1 MAMKQ
6 MRREKTKAPSK
17 GIGETHKTA
26 SGTLWF
32 GDLRL
37 TGEETTTP
45 IIRAG
50 GRATESGMDFQ
61 AEVGTWLAAH
71 LLARMP
77 VGGRFGLANLAL
89 PTAIQ
94 FETGDGLDDIRLD
107 QDDASSI
114 DLQSKTSAGLAK
126 SPTSP
131 LGKTISQL
139 ARLMID
145 ARDAG
150 TVVDPA
156 KIRAVLAVAANAP
169 RSLDALERGCRA
181 FDLGGSWTTTKA
193 SRSSAERDALDLFET
208 HARAAWSST
217 SAAPPTDDDLVTM
230 ARLFRIARFSMNE
243 DEDNWREA
251 SRLLGGRLYGSEAA
265 GEAPLRDLKSI
276 IRSMIGNGA
285 PADRA
290 GLLRELRR
298 LGHNDVGA
306 ADFTADLGRLSA
318 ATDAELARLAGHT
331 RLPIV
336 GGIPIARASDG
347 PLSTAVDSGSLIVI
361 GEPGAGKTGALVALA
376 QARHAAGETV
386 VFLSV
391 DRFPGVAI
399 AANLQSE
406 LGLEHPLV
414 EVLNAA
420 PGSGAKLLIID
431 ALDAARGGPA
441 EGVFAQL
448 IETLGASVTDW
459 TVIASIRTFD
469 LRNGRRFRDAMPGT
483 PPDPTFAE
491 TGLGNV
497 RHFQVPRL
505 VDEDLDAA
513 GAAAAD
519 LGSLLTAAPDK
530 LRDLLR
536 NVFNLSLAAQLLA
549 DGASPDSIRTVATQS
564 DLIDAYEDRRL
575 VGTALHQ
582 AAAATIGAMVS
593 RRRLAVRKVVVGHDQ
608 LDSVVQT
615 GVLTDTG
622 DLVSFA
628 HHVLFDHV
636 AGRFYLEWD
645 DPARLIGQLCG
656 DSSIALMLAP
666 ALRFAIERLWR
677 QDADGKAQ
685 VWRLVADI
693 YADAAVDPVLANV
706 ALRTAIERV
715 VTPVDVAGLVTL
727 IVARPNDEA
736 LATMLSRLA
745 RFVGLTVDQAGSI
758 VASEAIA
765 WALVADAAI
774 ATGSRDKS
782 DATRFLLHT
791 LFDKGDLADA
801 ELLTVFGRAARALLA
816 FAWAADPPMQATA
829 VSAIRFV
836 GKSFASDSVASRAL
850 LDRIL
855 REPHFSA
862 NADREARWLS
872 EQIVQIA
879 RSDPDFSIEIYRSLY
894 SQDITDDSTSHFG
907 GQVSRIMPLS
917 SNRRQDYQ
925 SCRYDLGRRVTRL
938 LELSVPLGTRA
949 IVEAALRDTD
959 RAMPLGDDR
968 ERVTIVGRA
977 PFDLLGHDYSYKAWD
992 DTEEQLGTQDDD
1004 VLAQFVAHLR
1014 ACSPEAFAATVEA
1027 AANDYAG
1034 PAVWTRILGVGAER
1048 VGEVGDLLW
1057 PFASNITTLGH
1068 GDIVR
1073 DAVRLLAA
1081 VYPSRTIE
1089 ERAAFEAETLRPN
1102 LFTNEAEQRWWR
1114 RTLSRFLS
1122 LVDANAIATDAM
1134 RALRTELVAAEE
1146 LSGNPPMRSGSIRWG
1161 SSRGITRSFLAG
1173 EGVDTEEGPDAEIV
1187 GQSEALSDLVQ
1198 NTPSDS
1204 NAAVLGVLWAGT
1216 LTTIGMYDAN
1226 ATELHAKVEQPV
1238 WGNISNAV
1246 ERIVAADAYVPGADG
1261 LPSIDELLEILNRL
1275 WASRFPEPKENDD
1288 SLSWGNWE
1296 VRVYAAE
1303 AYVALARRFGDTHGE
1318 LVGKFDAML
1327 ADPAP
1332 QVRLQAA
1339 ERLLVLWNVARDRM
1353 WELAEQVARD
1363 EPHPGVLAF
1372 FLHHVVARTTW
1383 QDVEKC
1389 KAIIEIV
1396 RARREAIER
1405 DDKPGRD
1412 KVAEQLG
1419 GLTAQLW
1426 CWQEEQAAFEWL
1438 TAWSGDPAAHREY
1451 FTSFLSMLRGA
1462 FFTRYASGEE
1472 RDAGLSDRSQ
1482 RAAMTILEA
1491 CSAASASSHAAVTQ
1505 EQVEGDAREAAIAT
1519 YRAAESIIGHLMN
1532 QLYFGSGAHADN
1544 REAAVGLMSADTMRR
1559 FLDDYRPMLV
1569 LLAASHE
1576 PSTHHHLVELYE
1588 FLIPGDPPN
1597 VFDALHALLTGSA
1610 AREGYHHESLAAP
1623 VIARMITR
1631 YIADH
1636 RSIFED
1642 DTRRAAL
1649 VEILRLFSDVGWS
1662 DALKLLYDLPDLLR

>member
-1 MAMKQ
+1 
-6 MRREKTKAPSK
+6 
-17 GIGETHKTA
+17 
-26 SGTLWF
+26 
-32 GDLRL
+32 
-37 TGEETTTP
+37 
-45 IIRAG
+45 
-50 GRATESGMDFQ
+50 MDFQ

-71 LLARMP
+71 LLARVP
-77 VGGRFGLANLAL
+77 VGGRFGLANVPL
-89 PTAIQ
+89 PTTIQ
-94 FETGDGLDDIRLD
+94 LETGDGLDDIRLD
-107 QDDASSI
+107 QDDASRI

-126 SPTSP
+126 SPKSP

-150 TVVDPA
+150 TAIDPVKA
-156 KIRAVLAVAANAP
+156 RAVLAVAADAP

-181 FDLGGSWTTTKA
+181 FDLGGTWTTTKA
-193 SRSSAERDALDLFET
+193 GRSLAERDALDLFET
-208 HARAAWSST
+208 HARRAWAML
-217 SAAPPTDDDLVTM
+217 SATPPTDDDLAMM
-230 ARLFRIARFSMNE
+230 ARLFRVVRFSMNE
-243 DEDNWREA
+243 GENNWREA
-251 SRLLGGRLYGSEAA
+251 SRLIGGRLYGSEAA
-265 GEAPLRDLKSI
+265 GDAPLRDLKSI
-276 IRSMIGNGA
+276 IRGMIGSGA

-306 ADFTADLGRLSA
+306 ADYTADLGRLSA
-318 ATDAELARLAGHT
+318 ATDDELARLAGHT
-331 RLPIV
+331 RLPIA

-347 PLSTAVDSGSLIVI
+347 PLSAAVDSGALIVI

-376 QARHAAGETV
+376 QARRAAGDTV

-399 AANLQSE
+399 AADLQSE

-414 EVLNAA
+414 EVLDAA

-448 IETLGASVTDW
+448 IETLRASGTDW
-459 TVIASIRTFD
+459 AVIASIRTFD
-469 LRNGRRFRDAMPGT
+469 LRNGRRFRDAMPGS
-483 PPDPTFAE
+483 PPDPAFAE
-491 TGLGNV
+491 PGLGNV

-505 VDEDLDAA
+505 ADEDLDAA
-513 GAAAAD
+513 GGAAAD
-519 LGSLLTAAPDK
+519 LGSLLGAAPVK

-575 VGTALHQ
+575 AGTTLHA
-582 AAAATIGAMVS
+582 AAAATVGAMVS

-608 LDSVVQT
+608 LDAVIQT

-636 AGRFYLEWD
+636 AGRFFLEWD
-645 DPARLIGQLCG
+645 DPARLIGQLGG

-693 YADAAVDPVLANV
+693 YADPAVDPVLANV
-706 ALRTAIERV
+706 ALRTAIDRV
-715 VTPVDVAGLVTL
+715 ATAADIAGLVAL
-727 IVARPNDEA
+727 IAERPTDEA
-736 LATMLSRLA
+736 LATKLSRLA
-745 RFVGLTVDQAGSI
+745 RFVGLAVDLAGSV

-765 WALVADAAI
+765 WAHIADAAI
-774 ATGSRDKS
+774 ATGSRDLS

-791 LFDKGDLADA
+791 LFEKADLAET
-801 ELLTVFGRAARALLA
+801 ELLEVFGRASRALLA
-816 FAWAADPPMQATA
+816 FAWAADPPMQQTST
-829 VSAIRFV
+829 SAIRFV
-836 GKSFASDSVASRAL
+836 GKSFASDPPASRAL

-872 EQIVQIA
+872 EQIMPIA
-879 RSDPDFSIEIYRSLY
+879 RTDPDFAIEIYRMLY
-894 SQDITDDSTSHFG
+894 SSNITDDSTSHFG

-938 LELSVPLGTRA
+938 LELSASLGTRA
-949 IVEAALRDTD
+949 IVEAALGDTD

-968 ERVTIVGRA
+968 ERVAIEDRA
-977 PFDLLGHDYSYKAWD
+977 PFDLLGRDYTFDAWD
-992 DTEEQLGTQDDD
+992 DPEGRHGTQDDD
-1004 VLAQFVAHLR
+1004 VLAHLVAHLR
-1014 ACSPEAFAATVEA
+1014 GCAPEAFATTVEA
-1027 AANDYAG
+1027 AASDYAG
-1034 PAVWTRILGVGAER
+1034 PAIWTRILGVGAER
-1048 VGEVGDLLW
+1048 VDEVGDLLW
-1057 PFASNITTLGH
+1057 PFASNVTILAH
-1068 GDIVR
+1068 EDIVR
-1073 DAVRLLAA
+1073 EAVRFLAA
-1081 VYPSRTIE
+1081 VYPSRTLD
-1089 ERAAFEAETLRPN
+1089 ERAAFEAQALRSD
-1102 LFTNEAEQRWWR
+1102 LFSDEDEQRWWR
-1114 RTLSRFLS
+1114 RTLSRWLS
-1122 LVDANAIATDAM
+1122 LVDAEAIATEAM
-1134 RALRTELVAAEE
+1134 RAFRDELDAAGD
-1146 LSGNPPMRSGSIRWG
+1146 LAGNPPTRSMTVSWG
-1161 SSRGITRSFLAG
+1161 SSRGITRSLLAG
-1173 EGVDTEEGPDAEIV
+1173 EGVDVDEGIDA
-1187 GQSEALSDLVQ
+1187 QMLALSEALYEKVQ
-1198 NTPSDS
+1198 ATPSAS
-1204 NAAVLGVLWAGT
+1204 EGAAFAELWAAAVET
-1216 LTTIGMYDAN
+1216 LAFWDAN
-1226 ATELHAKVEQPV
+1226 AAALDAKVEQPV
-1238 WGNISNAV
+1238 WGHISNAV
-1246 ERIVAADAYVPGADG
+1246 ERIAGAAAYAPGVDG
-1261 LPSIDELLEILNRL
+1261 MPSMEQLLAVLRRL
-1275 WASRFPEPKENDD
+1275 WASRFPETKESGDENS

-1296 VRVYAAE
+1296 VRVYAAD
-1303 AYVALARRFGDTHGE
+1303 AYVSLADRFGEAHGE
-1318 LVGKFDAML
+1318 IVEMFDAIL
-1327 ADPAP
+1327 ADPVP

-1339 ERLLVLWNVARDRM
+1339 QSIQVLSRIALPKM
-1353 WELAEQVARD
+1353 WELAERIARD
-1363 EPHPGVLAF
+1363 EPHTGVLSS
-1372 FLHHVVARTTW
+1372 FLHYVIPRFTW
-1383 QDVEKC
+1383 RDVEKC
-1389 KAIIEIV
+1389 KSIIEIV
-1396 RARREAIER
+1396 RARRETIER

-1419 GLTAQLW
+1419 GVTAQLW
-1426 CWQEEQAAFEWL
+1426 CWQEEPVALDWL
-1438 TAWSGDPAAHREY
+1438 TAWAGDPAAHREY
-1451 FTSFLSMLRGA
+1451 LTSFLSMLRGA

-1472 RDAGLSDRSQ
+1472 CDVGLSDRSQ
-1482 RAAMTILEA
+1482 QAAMIILEA
-1491 CSAASASSHAAVTQ
+1491 CSAAAAASHAAVTQ
-1505 EQVEGDAREAAIAT
+1505 GQVEGDARDTAVAT

-1544 REAAVGLMSADTMRR
+1544 REAALGLMSAETMRR
-1559 FLDDYRPMLV
+1559 FLDDYRLV
-1569 LLAASHE
+1569 LALLAASHE

-1588 FLIPGDPPN
+1588 FLIPGDPAG

-1623 VIARMITR
+1623 VIVRMVTR

-1642 DTRRAAL
+1642 DNRRAAL

-1662 DALKLLYDLPDLLR
+1662 DALRLLYDLPDLLR

>member
-1 MAMKQ
+1 MTSEA
-6 MRREKTKAPSK
+6 APAPKKS
-17 GIGETHKTA
+17 
-26 SGTLWF
+26 
-32 GDLRL
+32 
-37 TGEETTTP
+37 
-45 IIRAG
+45 AG
-50 GRATESGMDFQ
+50 GRATEAGMDFQ

-71 LLARMP
+71 LLARVP
-77 VGGRFGLANLAL
+77 VGGRFGLANVPL
-89 PTAIQ
+89 PTTIQ
-94 FETGDGLDDIRLD
+94 LETGDGLDDIRLD
-107 QDDASSI
+107 QDDASRI

-126 SPTSP
+126 SPKSP

-150 TVVDPA
+150 TAIDPVKA
-156 KIRAVLAVAANAP
+156 RAVLAVAADAP

-181 FDLGGSWTTTKA
+181 FDLGGTWTTTKA
-193 SRSSAERDALDLFET
+193 GRSLAERDALDLFET
-208 HARAAWSST
+208 HARRAWAML
-217 SAAPPTDDDLVTM
+217 SATPPTDDDLAMM
-230 ARLFRIARFSMNE
+230 ARLFRVVRFSMNE
-243 DEDNWREA
+243 GENNWREA
-251 SRLLGGRLYGSEAA
+251 SRLIGGRLYGSEAA
-265 GEAPLRDLKSI
+265 GDAPLRDLKSI
-276 IRSMIGNGA
+276 IRGMIGSGA

-306 ADFTADLGRLSA
+306 ADYTADLGRLSA
-318 ATDAELARLAGHT
+318 ATDDELARLAGHT
-331 RLPIV
+331 RLPIA

-347 PLSTAVDSGSLIVI
+347 PLSAAVDSGALIVI

-376 QARHAAGETV
+376 QARRAAGDTV

-399 AANLQSE
+399 AADLQSE

-414 EVLNAA
+414 EVLDAA

-448 IETLGASVTDW
+448 IETLRASGTDW
-459 TVIASIRTFD
+459 AVIASIRTFD
-469 LRNGRRFRDAMPGT
+469 LRNGRRFRDAMPGS
-483 PPDPTFAE
+483 PPDPAFAE
-491 TGLGNV
+491 PGLGNV

-505 VDEDLDAA
+505 ADEDLDAA
-513 GAAAAD
+513 GGAAAD
-519 LGSLLTAAPDK
+519 LGSLLGAAPVK

-575 VGTALHQ
+575 AGTTLHA
-582 AAAATIGAMVS
+582 AAAATVGAMVS

-608 LDSVVQT
+608 LDAVIQT

-636 AGRFYLEWD
+636 AGRFFLEWD
-645 DPARLIGQLCG
+645 DPARLIGQLGG

-693 YADAAVDPVLANV
+693 YADPAVDPVLANV
-706 ALRTAIERV
+706 ALRTAIDRV
-715 VTPVDVAGLVTL
+715 ATAADIAGLVAL
-727 IVARPNDEA
+727 IAERPTDEA

-745 RFVGLTVDQAGSI
+745 RFVGLAVDLAGSV

-765 WALVADAAI
+765 WAHIADAAI
-774 ATGSRDKS
+774 ATGSRDLS

-791 LFDKGDLADA
+791 LFEKADLAET
-801 ELLTVFGRAARALLA
+801 ELLEVFGRASRALLA
-816 FAWAADPPMQATA
+816 FAWAADPPMQQTST
-829 VSAIRFV
+829 SAIRFV
-836 GKSFASDSVASRAL
+836 GKSFASDPPASRAL

-872 EQIVQIA
+872 EQIIPIA
-879 RSDPDFSIEIYRSLY
+879 RTDPDFAIEIYRMLY
-894 SQDITDDSTSHFG
+894 SSNITDDSTSHFG

-938 LELSVPLGTRA
+938 LELSVSLGTRA
-949 IVEAALRDTD
+949 IVEAALGDTD

-968 ERVTIVGRA
+968 ERVAIEDRA
-977 PFDLLGHDYSYKAWD
+977 PFDLLGRDYTFDAWD
-992 DTEEQLGTQDDD
+992 DPEGRHGTQDDD
-1004 VLAQFVAHLR
+1004 VLAHLVAHLR
-1014 ACSPEAFAATVEA
+1014 GCAPEAFATTVEA
-1027 AANDYAG
+1027 AASDYAG
-1034 PAVWTRILGVGAER
+1034 PAIWTRILGVGAER
-1048 VGEVGDLLW
+1048 VDEVGDLLW
-1057 PFASNITTLGH
+1057 PFASNVTILAH
-1068 GDIVR
+1068 EDIVR
-1073 DAVRLLAA
+1073 EAVRFLAA
-1081 VYPSRTIE
+1081 VYRSRTLD
-1089 ERAAFEAETLRPN
+1089 ERAAFEAQALRSD
-1102 LFTNEAEQRWWR
+1102 LFSDEDEQRWWR
-1114 RTLSRFLS
+1114 RTLSRWLS
-1122 LVDANAIATDAM
+1122 LVDAEAIATEAM
-1134 RALRTELVAAEE
+1134 RAFRDELDAAGD
-1146 LSGNPPMRSGSIRWG
+1146 LAGNPPTRSMTVSWG
-1161 SSRGITRSFLAG
+1161 SSRGITRSLLAG
-1173 EGVDTEEGPDAEIV
+1173 EGVDVDEGIDA
-1187 GQSEALSDLVQ
+1187 QMLALSEALYEKVQ
-1198 NTPSDS
+1198 ATPSAS
-1204 NAAVLGVLWAGT
+1204 EGAAFAELWAAAVET
-1216 LTTIGMYDAN
+1216 LAFWDAN
-1226 ATELHAKVEQPV
+1226 AAALDAKVEQPV
-1238 WGNISNAV
+1238 WGHISNAV
-1246 ERIVAADAYVPGADG
+1246 ERIAGAAAYAPGVDG
-1261 LPSIDELLEILNRL
+1261 MPSMEQLLAVLRRL
-1275 WASRFPEPKENDD
+1275 WASRFPETKESGDENS

-1296 VRVYAAE
+1296 VRVYAAD
-1303 AYVALARRFGDTHGE
+1303 AYVSLADRFGEAHGE
-1318 LVGKFDAML
+1318 IVEMFDAIL
-1327 ADPAP
+1327 ADPVP

-1339 ERLLVLWNVARDRM
+1339 QSLQVLSRIALPKM
-1353 WELAEQVARD
+1353 WELAERIARD
-1363 EPHPGVLAF
+1363 EPHTGVLSS
-1372 FLHHVVARTTW
+1372 FLHYVIPRFTW
-1383 QDVEKC
+1383 HDVEKC
-1389 KAIIEIV
+1389 KSIIEIV
-1396 RARREAIER
+1396 RARRETIER

-1419 GLTAQLW
+1419 GVTAQLW
-1426 CWQEEQAAFEWL
+1426 CWQEETAALDWL
-1438 TAWSGDPAAHREY
+1438 TAWAADPSAHREY

-1462 FFTRYASGEE
+1462 FFTRYASDEK
-1472 RDAGLSDRSQ
+1472 RDVGLSDRSQ
-1482 RAAMTILEA
+1482 QAAMIILEA
-1491 CSAASASSHAAVTQ
+1491 CSAAAAASHAAVTQ
-1505 EQVEGDAREAAIAT
+1505 GQVEDDARDTAVAT

-1532 QLYFGSGAHADN
+1532 QLYFGSGAHTDN
-1544 REAAVGLMSADTMRR
+1544 REAAVGLMSAETMRQ
-1559 FLDDYRPMLV
+1559 FLDDYRPMLA
-1569 LLAASHE
+1569 LLEASHE

-1588 FLIPGDPPN
+1588 FLIPGDPAG

-1623 VIARMITR
+1623 VIVRMVTR

-1642 DTRRAAL
+1642 DNRRAAL

-1662 DALKLLYDLPDLLR
+1662 DALRLLYDLPDLLR

>member
-1 MAMKQ
+1 MN
-6 MRREKTKAPSK
+6 
-17 GIGETHKTA
+17 
-26 SGTLWF
+26 
-32 GDLRL
+32 
-37 TGEETTTP
+37 TP
-45 IIRAG
+45 PMRAG
-50 GRATESGMDFQ
+50 GRATEGGMDFQ

-77 VGGRFGLANLAL
+77 VGGRFGLANVAL
-89 PTAIQ
+89 PNAIQ
-94 FETGDGLDDIRLD
+94 LETGDGLDDIRLD
-107 QDDASSI
+107 QDDASRI
-114 DLQSKTSAGLAK
+114 DVQSKTSAGLTTNPK
-126 SPTSP
+126 SP

-139 ARLMID
+139 VRVMID

-150 TVVDPA
+150 ATVDTA
-156 KIRAVLAVAANAP
+156 KVRAVLAVAASAP
-169 RSLDALERGCRA
+169 RTLDTLEQGCRA
-181 FDLGGSWTTTKA
+181 FDLGGNWATTKA
-193 SRSSAERDALDLFET
+193 GRSSAEREALDLFET
-208 HARAAWSST
+208 HARRAWAML
-217 SAAPPTDDDLVTM
+217 SATPPTDDDLAMM
-230 ARLFRIARFSMNE
+230 ARLFRVVRFSMNE
-243 DEDNWREA
+243 GENNWREA
-251 SRLLGGRLYGSEAA
+251 SRLIGGRLYGSEAA
-265 GEAPLRDLKSI
+265 GDAPLRDLKSI
-276 IRSMIGNGA
+276 IRGMIGSGA

-306 ADFTADLGRLSA
+306 ADYSVDLGRLSA
-318 ATDAELARLAGHT
+318 ATDTELARLSGHT
-331 RLPIV
+331 RLPIA

-347 PLSTAVDSGSLIVI
+347 PLSTAVGIGSLIVS

-376 QARHAAGETV
+376 QERRAAGDTV

-414 EVLNAA
+414 EVLDAA
-420 PGSGAKLLIID
+420 PGSSAKILIID

-448 IETLGASVTDW
+448 IETLGASETDW

-469 LRNGRRFRDAMPGT
+469 LRNGRRFRDAMPGS
-483 PPDPTFAE
+483 PPDPAFAE
-491 TGLGNV
+491 PGLGNV

-505 VDEDLDAA
+505 ADEDLDAA

-519 LGSLLTAAPDK
+519 LGSLLAAAPDK

-536 NVFNLSLAAQLLA
+536 NVFNLSLASQLLA

-575 VGTALHQ
+575 VGTALHA
-582 AAAATIGAMVS
+582 AAAATVGAMVS

-608 LDSVVQT
+608 LDAVIQT
-615 GVLTDTG
+615 GVLSDTG

-636 AGRFYLEWD
+636 AGRFFLEWD
-645 DPARLIGQLCG
+645 DPARLIGQLGG

-666 ALRFAIERLWR
+666 ALRFAIERLLR

-693 YADAAVDPVLANV
+693 YADPAVDPVLANV

-715 VTPVDVAGLVTL
+715 ATPADVAGLVTL
-727 IVARPNDEA
+727 IAARPNDEP

-745 RFVGLTVDQAGSI
+745 RFVGLAVDLAGSV

-765 WALVADAAI
+765 WAHIAYAAI
-774 ATGSRDKS
+774 ATGSRDLS

-791 LFDKGDLADA
+791 LFEKADLAET
-801 ELLTVFGRAARALLA
+801 ELLEVFGRASRALLA
-816 FAWAADPPMQATA
+816 FAWAADPPMQQTST
-829 VSAIRFV
+829 SAIRFV
-836 GKSFASDSVASRAL
+836 GKSFASDPPASRAL

-872 EQIVQIA
+872 EQIMPIA
-879 RSDPDFSIEIYRSLY
+879 RIDPDFAIEIYRMLY
-894 SQDITDDSTSHFG
+894 SSNITDDSTSHFG

-938 LELSVPLGTRA
+938 LELSAPLGTRA
-949 IVEAALRDTD
+949 IVEAALGDTD
-959 RAMPLGDDR
+959 RTMPLGDSR
-968 ERVTIVGRA
+968 ERVTIEGRA
-977 PFDLLGHDYSYKAWD
+977 PFDLLGRDYTFDAWD
-992 DTEEQLGTQDDD
+992 DPEGRHGTQDDD
-1004 VLAQFVAHLR
+1004 VLAHLVAHLR
-1014 ACSPEAFAATVEA
+1014 GCAPEGFATTVEA
-1027 AANDYAG
+1027 AASDYAG
-1034 PAVWTRILGVGAER
+1034 PAIWTRILGVGAER
-1048 VGEVGDLLW
+1048 VDEVGDLLW
-1057 PFASNITTLGH
+1057 PFASNVTILAH
-1068 GDIVR
+1068 EDIVR
-1073 DAVRLLAA
+1073 DAVRFLAA
-1081 VYPSRTIE
+1081 VYPSRTLD
-1089 ERAAFEAETLRPN
+1089 ERAAFEAQALRSD
-1102 LFTNEAEQRWWR
+1102 LFSDEDEQRWWR
-1114 RTLSRFLS
+1114 RTLSRWLS
-1122 LVDANAIATDAM
+1122 LVDAEAIATEAM
-1134 RALRTELVAAEE
+1134 RAFRDELDAAGD
-1146 LSGNPPMRSGSIRWG
+1146 LAGNPPTRSMTVSWG
-1161 SSRGITRSFLAG
+1161 SSRGITRSLLAG
-1173 EGVDTEEGPDAEIV
+1173 EGVDVDEGIDA
-1187 GQSEALSDLVQ
+1187 QMLALSEALYEKVQ
-1198 NTPSDS
+1198 ATPSAS
-1204 NAAVLGVLWAGT
+1204 EGAAFAELWAAAVET
-1216 LTTIGMYDAN
+1216 LAFWDAN
-1226 ATELHAKVEQPV
+1226 AAALDAKVEQPV
-1238 WGNISNAV
+1238 WGHISNAV
-1246 ERIVAADAYVPGADG
+1246 ERIAGAAAYAPAIDG
-1261 LPSIDELLEILNRL
+1261 MPSMEQLLAMLRRL
-1275 WASRFPEPKENDD
+1275 WASRFPQEKESGDENS

-1296 VRVYAAE
+1296 VRVYAAD
-1303 AYVALARRFGDTHGE
+1303 AYVSLADRFSEAHGE
-1318 LVGKFDAML
+1318 IVEMFDAIL
-1327 ADPAP
+1327 ADLVP

-1339 ERLLVLWNVARDRM
+1339 QSLQVLSRIALPKM
-1353 WELAEQVARD
+1353 WELAERIARD
-1363 EPHPGVLAF
+1363 EPHTGVLSS
-1372 FLHHVVARTTW
+1372 FLHYVIPRFTW
-1383 QDVEKC
+1383 HDVEKC

-1396 RARREAIER
+1396 RARREAVER
-1405 DDKPGRD
+1405 DDTPGRD

-1419 GLTAQLW
+1419 GVTAQLW
-1426 CWQEEQAAFEWL
+1426 CWQEEPVALDWL
-1438 TAWSGDPAAHREY
+1438 TAWAGDPAAHREY

-1472 RDAGLSDRSQ
+1472 CDVGLSDRSQ
-1482 RAAMTILEA
+1482 QAAMIILEA
-1491 CSAASASSHAAVTQ
+1491 CSAASAASHATLMQ
-1505 EQVEGDAREAAIAT
+1505 DQVEGEAREAAIAT
-1519 YRAAESIIGHLMN
+1519 YRAAESVIGHLMN

-1544 REAAVGLMSADTMRR
+1544 RESAVGLMSAETMRR
-1559 FLDDYRPMLV
+1559 FLDDYRPMLA

-1588 FLIPGDPPN
+1588 FLIPGDPAG

-1623 VIARMITR
+1623 VIVRMVTR

-1642 DTRRAAL
+1642 DNRRAAL

>member
-1 MAMKQ
+1 MADADVNEPPM
-6 MRREKTKAPSK
+6 
-17 GIGETHKTA
+17 
-26 SGTLWF
+26 
-32 GDLRL
+32 
-37 TGEETTTP
+37 
-45 IIRAG
+45 RAG
-50 GRATESGMDFQ
+50 GRATEAGMDFQ

-71 LLARMP
+71 LLARVS
-77 VGGRFGLANLAL
+77 VGGRFGLANVAV
-89 PTAIQ
+89 PTTIQ
-94 FETGDGLDDIRLD
+94 LETGDGLDDIRLD
-107 QDDASSI
+107 QDDASRI

-126 SPTSP
+126 SPKSP
-131 LGKTISQL
+131 LGKTVSQL
-139 ARLMID
+139 VRLMID

-150 TVVDPA
+150 TAIDPA
-156 KIRAVLAVAANAP
+156 KARAVLAVAADAP
-169 RSLDALERGCRA
+169 RTLDALERGCRA
-181 FDLGGSWTTTKA
+181 FDLGGVWVTTKA
-193 SRSSAERDALDLFET
+193 GRSKAERDALDLFEA
-208 HARAAWSST
+208 HALTAWASMST
-217 SAAPPTDDDLVTM
+217 TPPTDDDLVMM
-230 ARLFRIARFSMNE
+230 ARLFRVARFSMNE
-243 DEDNWREA
+243 GDDNWRETSQLIGA
-251 SRLLGGRLYGSEAA
+251 RLYGSEAA
-265 GEAPLRDLKSI
+265 GDAPLRDLKSI
-276 IRSMIGNGA
+276 IRGMIGNGA

-306 ADFTADLGRLSA
+306 ADYTADLGRLSA
-318 ATDAELARLAGHT
+318 ATDAELDRLAGHT
-331 RLPIV
+331 RLPIA

-347 PLSTAVDSGSLIVI
+347 PLSAAVDSGSLIVI

-376 QARHAAGETV
+376 QARRAAGDTV

-406 LGLEHPLV
+406 LGLEHSLV
-414 EVLNAA
+414 EVLDAA

-431 ALDAARGGPA
+431 ALDAARGGPV

-448 IETLGASVTDW
+448 IETLGASGTDW

-469 LRNGRRFRDAMPGT
+469 LRNGRRFRDAMPGV
-483 PPDPTFAE
+483 PSDPAFAE

-505 VDEDLDAA
+505 ADEDLDAA
-513 GAAAAD
+513 GIGASD
-519 LGSLLTAAPDK
+519 LGSLLAAAPDK
-530 LRDLLR
+530 LRNLLR

-549 DGASPDSIRTVATQS
+549 DGASPDSIGTVATQS

-575 VGTALHQ
+575 VGTTLHQ
-582 AAAATIGAMVS
+582 AASATIGAMVS

-608 LDSVVQT
+608 LDAVIQT
-615 GVLTDTG
+615 GVLTDAG

-645 DPARLIGQLCG
+645 DPVRLIGQLGG

-685 VWRLVADI
+685 VWRFIADI
-693 YADAAVDPVLANV
+693 YADTAVDPVLANV

-715 VTPVDVAGLVTL
+715 ATPVDVAGLVAL
-727 IVARPNDEA
+727 IAARPNDDA

-745 RFVGLTVDQAGSI
+745 RFVGLAVDQVGSI
-758 VASEAIA
+758 VASEATA
-765 WALVADAAI
+765 WAQVADAAI
-774 ATGSRDKS
+774 ATGSRDLS

-791 LFDKGDLADA
+791 LFDKGELADA

-829 VSAIRFV
+829 VGAIRFV
-836 GKSFASDSVASRAL
+836 GKSFASDPAASRAL

-862 NADREARWLS
+862 NADREACWLS
-872 EQIVQIA
+872 EQIVPIA
-879 RSDPDFSIEIYRSLY
+879 RSDPDFAIEIFRSLY
-894 SQDITDDSTSHFG
+894 SRDITDDTTSYFG
-907 GQVSRIMPLS
+907 GQRSRIMPLS

-949 IVEAALRDTD
+949 IIEAALGDTD

-968 ERVTIVGRA
+968 ERVTIEGRTS
-977 PFDLLGHDYSYKAWD
+977 FDLLGRDYGFRAWD
-992 DTEEQLGTQDDD
+992 DTEERHGAQDDD
-1004 VLAQFVAHLR
+1004 VLAQLVAHLR
-1014 ACSPEAFAATVEA
+1014 ACSPGAFAETAEA
-1027 AANDYAG
+1027 AATEYAG

-1048 VGEVGDLLW
+1048 VGEVGELLW
-1057 PFASNITTLGH
+1057 PFASNITILGN
-1068 GDIVR
+1068 GGTVR

-1081 VYPSRTIE
+1081 VYPSRSLE
-1089 ERAAFEAETLRPN
+1089 ERAAFEAEALRPD
-1102 LFTNEAEQRWWR
+1102 LFTDEAEQRWWR

-1122 LVDANAIATDAM
+1122 LVDADAIATDAM
-1134 RALRTELVAAEE
+1134 RALRAELVAAEE
-1146 LSGNPPMRSGSIRWG
+1146 LAGNPPTQSGSIRWG
-1161 SSRGITRSFLAG
+1161 STGRMTRSLLARG
-1173 EGVDTEEGPDAEIV
+1173 GVDTEQGPDAQMVE
-1187 GQSEALSDLVQ
+1187 QSETLSDLVQ
-1198 NTPSDS
+1198 NTPSSSD
-1204 NAAVLGVLWAGT
+1204 AAALGDLWAAT
-1216 LTTIGMYDAN
+1216 RATIDMYDAN
-1226 ATELHAKVEQPV
+1226 AAALHEKVEQPV

-1246 ERIVAADAYVPGADG
+1246 ERIVDAPAYVPDTDG
-1261 LPSIDELLEILNRL
+1261 LPSMEELLAILDRL
-1275 WASRFPEPKENDD
+1275 WASRFPEPKDNDD
-1288 SLSWGNWE
+1288 TLSWGNWE

-1303 AYVALARRFGDTHGE
+1303 AYVGLARKFGDTHPE
-1318 LVGKFDAML
+1318 LVGKFDAIL

-1339 ERLLVLWNVARDRM
+1339 ERLLVLWDVARDRM
-1353 WELAEQVARD
+1353 WELAVQVARD
-1363 EPHPGVLAF
+1363 EPHAGVLGF

-1389 KAIIEIV
+1389 KAIVEIV
-1396 RARREAIER
+1396 RARRETIER
-1405 DDKPGRD
+1405 DDYPGRGR
-1412 KVAEQLG
+1412 VAEALG

-1426 CWQEEQAAFEWL
+1426 CWQEEQTALEWL
-1438 TAWSGDPAAHREY
+1438 TAWSSDPAAHSEY

-1472 RDAGLSDRSQ
+1472 HDAGLSDRSQ
-1482 RAAMTILEA
+1482 RAAMIILEA
-1491 CSAASASSHAAVTQ
+1491 CSVASAASHATVTQ
-1505 EQVEGDAREAAIAT
+1505 EQVEGDAREAAVAT

-1544 REAAVGLMSADTMRR
+1544 REAAVGLMSADAMRR
-1559 FLDDYRPMLV
+1559 FLDDYRPMLA

-1588 FLIPGDPPN
+1588 FLIPGDPPG
-1597 VFDALHALLTGSA
+1597 VFDALHALLTGPA

-1623 VIARMITR
+1623 VIVRMVTR
-1631 YIADH
+1631 YIADY

>member
-1 MAMKQ
+1 
-6 MRREKTKAPSK
+6 
-17 GIGETHKTA
+17 
-26 SGTLWF
+26 
-32 GDLRL
+32 
-37 TGEETTTP
+37 
-45 IIRAG
+45 
-50 GRATESGMDFQ
+50 MDFQ

-71 LLARMP
+71 LLARTS
-77 VGGRFGLANLAL
+77 VGGRFGLANVAL

-94 FETGDGLDDIRLD
+94 LETGDGLDDVRLN
-107 QDDASSI
+107 QDDASRI

-126 SPTSP
+126 SPKSP

-145 ARDAG
+145 ARNAG
-150 TVVDPA
+150 TSIDPA
-156 KIRAVLAVAANAP
+156 KARAVLAVAADAP
-169 RSLDALERGCRA
+169 RTLDVLERGCRA
-181 FDLGGSWTTTKA
+181 FDLGGAWATTKA
-193 SRSSAERDALDLFET
+193 GRSKTEREALDLFEA
-208 HARAAWSST
+208 HARTAWASMFAT
-217 SAAPPTDDDLVTM
+217 PPTDDELVM
-230 ARLFRIARFSMNE
+230 MVRLFRVARFSMNE
-243 DEDNWREA
+243 GEDNWREA
-251 SRLLGGRLYGSEAA
+251 SRLIGGRLYGSETA
-265 GEAPLRDLKSI
+265 GDAPLRDLKGI
-276 IRSMIGNGA
+276 IRGMIGSGA

-306 ADFTADLGRLSA
+306 ADYTADLGHLSA
-318 ATDAELARLAGHT
+318 VTSDELARLAGHT
-331 RLPIV
+331 RLPIA
-336 GGIPIARASDG
+336 GGIPIARASDS
-347 PLSTAVDSGSLIVI
+347 PLGAAVDSGSLIVI

-376 QARHAAGETV
+376 QARRAAGDTV

-414 EVLNAA
+414 EVLDAA
-420 PGSGAKLLIID
+420 PGSGAKLLVID

-448 IETLGASVTDW
+448 IETLRASRTDW

-469 LRNGRRFRDAMPGT
+469 LRNGRRFREAMPGT

-491 TGLGNV
+491 AGLANV

-519 LGSLLTAAPDK
+519 LGTLLTAAPDK

-536 NVFNLSLAAQLLA
+536 NVFNLSLASQLLA
-549 DGASPDSIRTVATQS
+549 DGASPASISTVATQS

-582 AAAATIGAMVS
+582 AAAATVGAMVA

-608 LDSVVQT
+608 LDAVIQA
-615 GVLTDTG
+615 GVLADGG

-636 AGRFYLEWD
+636 AGRFFLEWD
-645 DPARLIGQLCG
+645 DPARLIDQLGG

-677 QDADGKAQ
+677 QDANGKAQ

-715 VTPVDVAGLVTL
+715 TTSADIAGLVAL
-727 IVARPNDEA
+727 IAARPNDEA

-745 RFVGLTVDQAGSI
+745 RFVGLAVDTVGSI
-758 VASEAIA
+758 ASDEAIA
-765 WALVADAAI
+765 WAKVADAAI
-774 ATGSRDKS
+774 ATGSRDLT

-791 LFDKGDLADA
+791 LFDKGDFADA
-801 ELLTVFGRAARALLA
+801 ELFDVFGRAARTLLA
-816 FAWAADPPMQATA
+816 FAWASDPPMHQTST
-829 VSAIRFV
+829 SAIRFV
-836 GKSFASDSVASRAL
+836 GKSFASNPAASRAL
-850 LDRIL
+850 LDRVL

-872 EQIVQIA
+872 EQIMPIA
-879 RSDPDFSIEIYRSLY
+879 RSDPDFATEIFRELY
-894 SQDITDDSTSHFG
+894 SRDITDDSTSHFG

-925 SCRYDLGRRVTRL
+925 GCRYNLGRRVKRL
-938 LELSVPLGTRA
+938 LEVSVPLGTRA
-949 IVEAALRDTD
+949 IVEAALGDTD
-959 RAMPLGDDR
+959 RAMPIGDDR
-968 ERVTIVGRA
+968 VTVAIDERA
-977 PFDLLGHDYSYKAWD
+977 PFDLLGHDYSYSPWD
-992 DTEEQLGTQDDD
+992 DTEERPGTQDDD
-1004 VLAQFVAHLR
+1004 VLAQLVIHLR
-1014 ACSPEAFAATVEA
+1014 GCTPDAFAATVEA
-1027 AANDYAG
+1027 AASDYAG

-1057 PFASNITTLGH
+1057 PFASNITILGH

-1073 DAVRLLAA
+1073 DAVRFLPA

-1089 ERAAFEAETLRPN
+1089 ARAAFEAGAMRPG
-1102 LFTNEAEQRWWR
+1102 LFTDEAEQRWWR
-1114 RTLSRFLS
+1114 RTLSRWLS
-1122 LVDANAIATDAM
+1122 LVDEDELATDAM
-1134 RALRTELVAAEE
+1134 RTFRAELVAADE
-1146 LSGNPPMRSGSIRWG
+1146 LAGNPPTRSMSVSWG
-1161 SSRGITRSFLAG
+1161 SSRGITRSLLAN
-1173 EGVDTEEGPDAEIV
+1173 EGVDVDEGIDA
-1187 GQSEALSDLVQ
+1187 QMLSRSEALDEKVQ
-1198 NTPSDS
+1198 ATPSASGGTALAD
-1204 NAAVLGVLWAGT
+1204 LWADVVA
-1216 LTTIGMYDAN
+1216 TIAFWDAN
-1226 ATELHAKVEQPV
+1226 GEALNAKVEQPV
-1238 WGNISNAV
+1238 WGHVSNAV
-1246 ERIVAADAYVPGADG
+1246 ERIAGAKAYAPGIDG
-1261 LPSIDELLEILNRL
+1261 MPPIEELLAVLRRL
-1275 WASRFPEPKENDD
+1275 WASRFPEEKDKDGDD
-1288 SLSWGNWE
+1288 SSLSWGNWE
-1296 VRVYAAE
+1296 VRVYAAD
-1303 AYVALARRFGDTHGE
+1303 AYVSLADRFGEANGE
-1318 LVGKFDAML
+1318 IVGMFDAIL
-1327 ADPAP
+1327 ADPVP
-1332 QVRLQAA
+1332 QVRLHAAQSLQVLSRIALPRMWDLA
-1339 ERLLVLWNVARDRM
+1339 ER
-1353 WELAEQVARD
+1353 VARD
-1363 EPHPGVLAF
+1363 EPHIGVLSS
-1372 FLHHVVARTTW
+1372 FLHYVIPQFTW

-1396 RARREAIER
+1396 RARREAVER

-1419 GLTAQLW
+1419 GVTAQLW
-1426 CWQEEQAAFEWL
+1426 CWQEEPVALEWL
-1438 TAWSGDPAAHREY
+1438 TVWAGDPAAHREY

-1462 FFTRYASGEE
+1462 FFKRYASGEE
-1472 RDAGLSDRSQ
+1472 RDIGLSDRSQ
-1482 RAAMTILEA
+1482 RAAMIILEA
-1491 CSAASASSHAAVTQ
+1491 CSSAAAASHAAVTQ
-1505 EQVEGDAREAAIAT
+1505 EKVEGDAREAAVAT
-1519 YRAAESIIGHLMN
+1519 YRAAESIIGHLMD
-1532 QLYFGSGAHADN
+1532 QLYFGSGAHAEN
-1544 REAAVGLMSADTMRR
+1544 REAAVGLMSADTMRQL
-1559 FLDDYRPMLV
+1559 LDDYRPMLA

-1588 FLIPGDPPN
+1588 FLIPGDPAG
-1597 VFDALHALLTGSA
+1597 VFDALHALLTGPA

-1623 VIARMITR
+1623 VIVRMVTR

-1642 DTRRAAL
+1642 DARRAAL
-1649 VEILRLFSDVGWS
+1649 VEILRLFSKVGWS

>member
-1 MAMKQ
+1 M
-6 MRREKTKAPSK
+6 
-17 GIGETHKTA
+17 
-26 SGTLWF
+26 
-32 GDLRL
+32 
-37 TGEETTTP
+37 
-45 IIRAG
+45 RAG
-50 GRATESGMDFQ
+50 GRATEGGMDFQ
-61 AEVGTWLAAH
+61 AEVGTWLASH

-77 VGGRFGLANLAL
+77 VGGRFGLANVAL

-94 FETGDGLDDIRLD
+94 LETGDGLDDIRLD

-126 SPTSP
+126 SSKSP

-139 ARLMID
+139 VRVMVD

-150 TVVDPA
+150 TAVDPA
-156 KIRAVLAVAANAP
+156 KVRAVLAVAANAP
-169 RSLDALERGCRA
+169 RTLDTLEQACRA
-181 FDLGGSWTTTKA
+181 FDLGGSWATTKA
-193 SRSSAERDALDLFET
+193 RRSSAERDALDLFET
-208 HARAAWSST
+208 HARAEWTAL
-217 SAAPPTDDDLVTM
+217 SATPPTDEDLVMM
-230 ARLFRIARFSMNE
+230 ARLFRVSRFSMNE
-243 DEDNWREA
+243 GEDNWREA
-251 SRLLGGRLYGSEAA
+251 SRLIGARLYGSEAA
-265 GEAPLRDLKSI
+265 GDAPLRDLKSI
-276 IRSMIGNGA
+276 IRGMIGNGA

-306 ADFTADLGRLSA
+306 ADYTTDLGRLSA
-318 ATDAELARLAGHT
+318 ATDAELERLAGHT
-331 RLPIV
+331 RLPIA
-336 GGIPIARASDG
+336 GGTLIARASDH
-347 PLSTAVDSGSLIVI
+347 PLSVAVETGSLIVI

-376 QARHAAGETV
+376 QARRAAGDTV

-391 DRFPGVAI
+391 DRFPGVSI

-406 LGLEHPLV
+406 LGLDHPLV
-414 EVLNAA
+414 EVLDAA

-448 IETLGASVTDW
+448 IETLGASGTDW

-483 PPDPTFAE
+483 PPDPDFAE
-491 TGLGNV
+491 SGLGNV

-505 VDEDLDAA
+505 IDEDLDAA
-513 GAAAAD
+513 GAGAAD
-519 LGSLLTAAPDK
+519 LGNLLAAAPDK

-536 NVFNLSLAAQLLA
+536 NVFNLSLAAQLLT

-582 AAAATIGAMVS
+582 AAATTVGAMVS

-608 LDSVVQT
+608 LDAVIQT

-622 DLVSFA
+622 DLVSFS

-645 DPARLIGQLCG
+645 DPARLIAQLGG

-677 QDADGKAQ
+677 QDSDGKAQ

-693 YADAAVDPVLANV
+693 YADAGVDPVLANV

-715 VTPVDVAGLVTL
+715 ATPTDVAGLVTL
-727 IVARPNDEA
+727 IAARPKDEA

-745 RFVGLTVDQAGSI
+745 RFVGIAVDSAGSI
-758 VASEAIA
+758 MASDALA
-765 WALVADAAI
+765 WARVADAAI
-774 ATGSRDKS
+774 ATGSRDLS

-801 ELLTVFGRAARALLA
+801 ELLPVFGHAARGLLA
-816 FAWAADPPMQATA
+816 FSWAADPPMQQT
-829 VSAIRFV
+829 VVGGIRFV
-836 GKSFASDSVASRAL
+836 GKSFASDPAASRAL

-872 EQIVQIA
+872 EQIMPIA
-879 RSDPDFSIEIYRSLY
+879 RADPDFAIEIYRMLFSCN
-894 SQDITDDSTSHFG
+894 ITDDSTSHFG

-949 IVEAALRDTD
+949 IVEAALGDTE

-968 ERVTIVGRA
+968 ERVTIEGRA
-977 PFDLLGHDYSYKAWD
+977 PFDLLGHDYSFRAWD
-992 DTEEQLGTQDDD
+992 DAEERHGTQHDD
-1004 VLAQFVAHLR
+1004 VLAQLVAHLR
-1014 ACSPEAFAATVEA
+1014 GCSPEAFAETVEA
-1027 AANDYAG
+1027 AASDYAG
-1034 PAVWTRILGVGAER
+1034 PAIWTRVLGVGAER
-1048 VGEVGDLLW
+1048 AGEVSDLLW
-1057 PFASNITTLGH
+1057 SFVSNITILGH

-1073 DAVRLLAA
+1073 DAVRCLAA
-1081 VYPSRTIE
+1081 VYPSRSHE
-1089 ERAAFEAETLRPN
+1089 ARAAFEAEALRPD
-1102 LFTNEAEQRWWR
+1102 LFTDEAEQRWWR

-1122 LVDANAIATDAM
+1122 LVDTEAIATDAM
-1134 RALRTELVAAEE
+1134 RALRDELVTAEE
-1146 LSGNPPMRSGSIRWG
+1146 LGGNPPTRSGSIRWG
-1161 SSRGITRSFLAG
+1161 STRRMTRSLLAG
-1173 EGVDTEEGPDAEIV
+1173 DGVNTEQGPDAEMV
-1187 GQSEALSDLVQ
+1187 AQSDLLSDLVQ
-1198 NTPSDS
+1198 NTPSASD
-1204 NAAVLGVLWAGT
+1204 AAALGVLWAAT
-1216 LTTIGMYDAN
+1216 RATIDMYDMHA
-1226 ATELHAKVEQPV
+1226 AVLHEKVEQPV

-1246 ERIVAADAYVPGADG
+1246 ERIVDATAYVPGADG
-1261 LPSIDELLEILNRL
+1261 LPSIEEMVAILDRL

-1288 SLSWGNWE
+1288 SLGHSNWE

-1303 AYVALARRFGDTHGE
+1303 AYVALARRFGDTHAD

-1339 ERLLVLWNVARDRM
+1339 ERLLSLWDVGRDRM

-1363 EPHPGVLAF
+1363 EPHSGVLGF
-1372 FLHHVVARTTW
+1372 FLHYVVARTTW
-1383 QDVEKC
+1383 HDVEKC

-1405 DDKPGRD
+1405 DDQPGRD
-1412 KVAEQLG
+1412 KVAEPLG

-1426 CWQEEQAAFEWL
+1426 CWQQEPIALEWL
-1438 TAWSGDPAAHREY
+1438 AAWAGDPAAHREY
-1451 FTSFLSMLRGA
+1451 FTSFLSTLRGA

-1472 RDAGLSDRSQ
+1472 RDLGLSDRSHQ
-1482 RAAMTILEA
+1482 AAMIILEA
-1491 CSAASASSHAAVTQ
+1491 CSAAAAASHAAVTQ
-1505 EQVEGDAREAAIAT
+1505 DQVEGDAREAAIAT

-1544 REAAVGLMSADTMRR
+1544 REAAVGLMSAETMRR
-1559 FLDDYRPMLV
+1559 FLDDYRPMLA

-1588 FLIPGDPPN
+1588 FLIPGDPAG
-1597 VFDALHALLTGSA
+1597 VFDALHALLTGPA

-1623 VIARMITR
+1623 VIVRMVTR

-1662 DALKLLYDLPDLLR
+1662 DALRLLYDLPDLLR